1 MQQSPLAGAVRGFE
15 APQTA
20 QSFPPVSWSL
30 TSGSAHQ
37 TDDSKRRS
45 SSRYDS
51 ETNPSQLGLSSR
63 NSSTHRG
70 SGTAAGSPMGIDIG
84 VSNDQS
90 NTASAI
96 QRDTWSTASESERMT
111 DRALP
116 PSPHGNVLVELP
128 GHSGDMGSD
137 TTRAGYLITPSS
149 IVGVGKQQE
158 VLAWPSGHAWT
169 LNR

>member
-1 MQQSPLAGAVRGFE
+1 MAKTLASMSSASQSGRYSRGRSRGSRRGRLVTASRRASLAEMQQSPLAGAVRGFE

-51 ETNPSQLGLSSR
+51 ETNPTQLGLSSR

-70 SGTAAGSPMGIDIG
+70 SGTAAGSPTGIDIG

-116 PSPHGNVLVELP
+116 PSPHGNV
-128 GHSGDMGSD
+128 
-137 TTRAGYLITPSS
+137 
-149 IVGVGKQQE
+149 
-158 VLAWPSGHAWT
+158 
-169 LNR
+169 